1 MKTAENLAFFLSD
14 KLPLWGFPAIVY
26 ITACIA
32 SFATGTSWG
41 TMALLFPTALPLAIA
56 MTQGG
61 GADPASFVFI
71 VTGAILTG
79 AIFGDHCSPISDTT
93 IMSSMSSG
101 VSHIEHVRTQMPYA
115 LVIGSVALVFGYFPA
130 GFFID
135 PYFLIAVQLIIVFV
149 VFRYFGKKTGV

>member
-1 MKTAENLAFFLSD
+1 
-14 KLPLWGFPAIVY
+14 
-26 ITACIA
+26 
-32 SFATGTSWG
+32 G
-41 TMALLFPTALPLAIA
+41 TMALLFPTALPLALA
-56 MTQGG
+56 MTQSG
-61 GADPASFVFI
+61 GADPLSYIFI

-101 VSHIEHVRTQMPYA
+101 VSHIEHVRTQVPYA